1 VAQTRASAELP
12 TPVAELAAKTK
23 STAKV
28 ESKAKTES
36 KAKAEPAAKVEP
48 VAKAPPLAPKVAKA
62 STPVPPPVA
71 LEVNHTADKSADSTV
86 QAQRER
92 LRAAAEKRFSEQIA
106 RVQDDVGAMPVASPP
121 PAPKKAVAKAEPQVA
136 SPAAKKKTGST
147 PDEVKKTLLEGR
159 WSSAGKPATL
169 LPSELTYC
177 NSRVGKISC
186 VSVPQNVKTQYGL
199 ALYKVETTLNGF
211 SAEGLFEMSY
221 RTLVKLVGS
230 ESAEGGG
237 QIAGAGKDGW
247 QISEYAMS
255 CKLSDADQVSCVDG
269 KGISR
274 RYQRAGLAG
283 Q

>member
-1 VAQTRASAELP
+1 VADAQASA
-12 TPVAELAAKTK
+12 TSVAEPAAKAE

-28 ESKAKTES
+28 ESAPTVEAM
-36 KAKAEPAAKVEP
+36 AKAEPAVKAEP
-48 VAKAPPLAPKVAKA
+48 ATTAAPPPKVAKA
-62 STPVPPPVA
+62 SKPVAPPVA
-71 LEVNHTADKSADSTV
+71 IAANHSTDKSVDSV
-86 QAQRER
+86 IQAQRAR
-92 LRAAAEKRFSEQIA
+92 LRTAAEERFSKQVA
-106 RVQDDVGAMPVASPP
+106 RAQDLVGATPVAPALSAPEQRLAKSEP
-121 PAPKKAVAKAEPQVA
+121 PAAP
-136 SPAAKKKTGST
+136 PAAKKKPGTT
-147 PDEVKKTLLEGR
+147 PDEVKKILLDGR
-159 WSSAGKPATL
+159 WSSGGKPATL

-177 NSRVGKISC
+177 NSQVGKISC

-230 ESAEGGG
+230 DSAEGKR
-237 QIAGAGKDGW
+237 QIAGADKDGW

-255 CKLSDADQVSCVDG
+255 CKLSDLDQISCVDG

-283 Q
+283 R